1 MSLPFS
7 FPTRSDRET
16 TDEKAPVP
24 CVQGLSIQKGARNME
39 INKKEMAAILRLI
52 EAKTIFKSPEEFN
65 VLYELWEKIRDQT
78 IKDCEECDDD

>member
-1 MSLPFS
+1 
-7 FPTRSDRET
+7 
-16 TDEKAPVP
+16 
-24 CVQGLSIQKGARNME
+24 ME